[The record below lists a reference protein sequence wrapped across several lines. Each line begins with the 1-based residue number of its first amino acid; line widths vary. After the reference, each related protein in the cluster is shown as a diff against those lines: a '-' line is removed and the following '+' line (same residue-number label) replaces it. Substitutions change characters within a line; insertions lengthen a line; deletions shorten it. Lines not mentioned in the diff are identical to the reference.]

1 MPSSRLIARAVA
13 GAALATLLAGCHA
26 NQVVDSGYPVTVPD
40 RHPIRI
46 VEGRAVHEVL
56 IGTGRGTLT
65 AVQRAELTAFAG
77 NWRRRGTGPVFIEV
91 PAGTDNEQAA
101 RIASREVRSLLVAT
115 GIPGNGISLQ
125 PYQPFPEDTLAP
137 LRVVYPVVKAEA
149 GPCGVWPD
157 DLGVQDM
164 FHQAENRQYW
174 NFGCAN
180 QKALAAMVDNP
191 ADLVQP
197 RREQAA
203 SAARRQTVVEK
214 YIKGEDT
221 ATKVNKSQSN
231 KLSDEV
237 DQ

>member
-1 MPSSRLIARAVA
+1 MPRSRLIARVAA
-13 GAALATLLAGCHA
+13 GAALATALAGCHA
-26 NQVVDSGYPVTVPD
+26 NHVVESGYPVTVAD

-46 VEGRAVHEVL
+46 VEGRATHEVL
-56 IGTGRGTLT
+56 IGTGRGSLT

-77 NWRRRGTGPVFIEV
+77 GWRRRGTGPVFIEV

-101 RIASREVRSLLVAT
+101 RAASREVRSLLVAT
-115 GIPGNGISLQ
+115 GIPSHGISVL

-137 LRVVYPVVKAEA
+137 VRVVYPVVKAEA

-180 QKALAAMVDNP
+180 QRALAAMVDNP

-197 RREQAA
+197 RREQAP

-214 YIKGEDT
+214 YIKGEDP
-221 ATKVNKSQSN
+221 ATKTKELES

-237 DQ
+237 KQ